1 MNARFDQTQSPA
13 ACAHPLSSFD
23 MRRATWPVE
32 TIGMD
37 LIQAVVDSFYETIRS
52 DPILGPIF
60 RDHVSDWP
68 AHLATMYR
76 FWSTIVNFTGQ
87 YSGNPLVVH
96 ARLPHLAE
104 AHFVRW
110 LELWSATVEKF
121 VPTSDQSRFV
131 HPAVRVARRMMAF
144 CLPSAG

>member
-1 MNARFDQTQSPA
+1 MSAMADQTEPTNASA
-13 ACAHPLSSFD
+13 DPLASFEGS
-23 MRRATWPVE
+23 RATWPVE
-32 TIGMD
+32 AVD
-37 LIQAVVDSFYETIRS
+37 LDVIRTVVDSFYESIRS
-52 DPILGPIF
+52 DLILGPIF
-60 RDHVSDWP
+60 RDHISDWP
-68 AHLATMYR
+68 AHLAIMYR

-110 LELWSATVEKF
+110 LELWSETVEKF
-121 VPTSDQSRFV
+121 VATSDQSRFV
-131 HPAVRVARRMMAF
+131 HPAVRVARRMMAV